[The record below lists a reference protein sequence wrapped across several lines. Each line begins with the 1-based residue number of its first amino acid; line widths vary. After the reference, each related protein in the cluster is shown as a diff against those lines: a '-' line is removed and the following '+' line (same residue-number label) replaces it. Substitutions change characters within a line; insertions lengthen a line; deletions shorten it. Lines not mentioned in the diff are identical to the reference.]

1 MTDVYVIS
9 AVRTAVGRRGGALSS
24 SHAADILGAVQRAA
38 LECAD
43 LDAAVVEQVVGGCAT
58 NLGMQAANVT
68 RTAWLSAGL
77 PLEVGGSTVNSAC
90 GSSQQ
95 ATNLAVALIASQE
108 VDVALACGIE
118 VMSTVPIGS
127 AQYATPQFG
136 APIPAAYSHHYVPTS
151 QFEGAELIAD
161 EWRLTRED
169 LDRFGAQS
177 QQRAATAWA
186 TGRFARQ
193 IVPLPLPADN
203 GGTTTFDR
211 DEGLRPTSEERL
223 AQLTPV
229 LDRPGAR
236 HTAATSSQVSDGASA
251 LVLASGAAVA
261 RHNLRPIAHIVS
273 TCLVGCDPVT
283 MLTGPIP
290 ATRRLLKRT
299 GLRIDD
305 IDVFEVNEAFASVV
319 LAWQKEV
326 GADPDRVNP
335 NGGAIAL
342 GHPLGATGCIL
353 LTKAVHELHR
363 AKSRRALVSMCCGGG
378 LGTGTILEAIP

>member
-38 LECAD
+38 LERAD

-108 VDVALACGIE
+108 VDVALACGVE

-127 AQYATPQFG
+127 AHYATPQFG
-136 APIPAAYSHHYVPTS
+136 DPIPAAYSHHYVPTS

-186 TGRFARQ
+186 TGRFAGQ

-236 HTAATSSQVSDGASA
+236 HTAATSSQVSDGGSA

-283 MLTGPIP
+283 LLTGPIP

-363 AKSRRALVSMCCGGG
+363 AGSRRALVSMCCGGG